1 MTMFKRVSIIVM
13 LAIYLVLIP
22 VFFRGSQYV
31 LHVFIMCSQLSI
43 VSLTVRVVFNVG
55 ELSFGQV
62 VFVMAGAY
70 ASAILSTKVGLPFWL
85 SLPLSG
91 LISAA
96 FAGLIGRAIFRL
108 RGTYFSILTV
118 ILTEVARQG
127 IRSLKY
133 LGGPQG
139 FHGIPR
145 PEAVHIGKLIL
156 VPQFD
161 ATDRLPYYFVTAALL
176 TITLL
181 ALGRLEN
188 SPTGAA
194 FKATRQN
201 AAVAQSLGINVA
213 RHRIMAL
220 SISAFFAGLVGSFT
234 AHYVTIFYPETFS
247 LWNSID
253 YVLYA
258 FIGGIGN
265 IWGPIIGS
273 FALTWLWEYLG
284 PSAQYR
290 MVLFAVLV
298 IVVILFLP
306 GGIVSLVKSFP
317 SLGGVLGKVLPR
329 RAVQPDKKRRER

>member
-1 MTMFKRVSIIVM
+1 MTTFKRVSVVVILVIF
-13 LAIYLVLIP
+13 LVLVP
-22 VFFRGSQYV
+22 LLFRDSQYV

-43 VSLTVRVVFNVG
+43 VSLTVRVVFTVG

-70 ASAILSTKVGLPFWL
+70 ASAILSTKMGLPFWI

-91 LISAA
+91 LVSAA
-96 FAGLIGRAIFRL
+96 FATLIGRPILRL

-127 IRSLKY
+127 IRSLKF

-145 PEAVHIGKLIL
+145 PESIHIGKFIL
-156 VPQFD
+156 VPEFNT
-161 ATDRLPYYFVTAALL
+161 TDRLPYYFVIAFLL

-181 ALGRLEN
+181 VLWRLEK
-188 SPTGAA
+188 SPTGAV
-194 FKATRQN
+194 FRATRQN
-201 AAVAQSLGINVA
+201 AAVAESLGINVT
-213 RHRIMAL
+213 RYRILAL
-220 SISAFFAGLVGSFT
+220 SISAFFAGLVGSFS
-234 AHYVTIFYPETFS
+234 AHYITIFYPETFS

-258 FIGGIGN
+258 FIGGIEYL
-265 IWGPIIGS
+265 WGPIVGS

-298 IVVILFLP
+298 IAVILFFP
-306 GGIVSLVKSFP
+306 GGFLSLVKSMQ
-317 SLGGVLGKVLPR
+317 SLRIVLRKVLP
-329 RAVQPDKKRRER
+329 KRGD